1 MKNLIVI
8 SKREFE
14 DLKSMVDDLQCYLE
28 SLQPKYQPEIYTFP
42 EQKDPYPTEA
52 ELSQLF

>member
-8 SKREFE
+8 SRNEFE
-14 DLKSMVDDLQCYLE
+14 ELKSLIDDLQCFLE
-28 SLQPKYQPEIYTFP
+28 SLNPENHQELSTLF
-42 EQKDPYPTEA
+42 EKEDPYPTEA

>member
-8 SKREFE
+8 SKNEFE
-14 DLKSMVDDLQCYLE
+14 ELKSLIDDLQCFLE
-28 SLQPKYQPEIYTFP
+28 SLNPENHQEISTLF
-42 EQKDPYPTEA
+42 EQEDPYPTET

>member
-8 SKREFE
+8 SKKEFE
-14 DLKSMVDDLQCYLE
+14 DLKSMVDDLQCFLE
-28 SLQPKYQPEIYTFP
+28 SLNPENHQEISTLL
-42 EQKDPYPTEA
+42 EQVDPYPTEA

>member
-8 SKREFE
+8 SKNEFE
-14 DLKSMVDDLQCYLE
+14 DLKSLVDDLQCYLE
-28 SLQPKYQPEIYTFP
+28 SLQPKYQPEICTLP
-42 EQKDPYPTEA
+42 EQNDPYPTEA